1 LKKAF
6 FLTLTLLT
14 LVFFTF
20 SFSSDFINAED
31 DGAKLKEDLERI
43 KDAQDS
49 LSNDMELTEEEIKE
63 IEEAHARLEQEIKRV
78 DMAIVE
84 ATKNIQEKNEEIAA
98 IELEIEELKIE
109 IEILIERLK
118 LRDELLKNRMR
129 SIQENGG
136 TIDYLNVIL
145 GAKSFGDFLDRVS
158 AVTTIVEQDKL
169 IIKKHQEEMAQLQE
183 LKSSLS
189 TKLNDLEQQLIELQS
204 LNEQLNQQR
213 FEKEEFIAQLEI
225 KHNELHQMLE
235 EQEADSET
243 LAAEKA
249 ATEKALA
256 NWEEKK
262 RKEEE
267 EAKRKKEAEKKR
279 KELENRS
286 GLPAGTFIRPSQGRV
301 TSEYGPRWGRT
312 HTGID
317 LARVGY
323 MESAVASAAGVVF
336 KAEYYGGYGNVIFI
350 THNIQGF
357 TFTTTYAHLDRI
369 DVSVG
374 QEVEQGEHL
383 GIVGN
388 TGYSTGPHLHFE
400 MIEGSWSSRYSNRV
414 DPRKYIIF

>member
-1 LKKAF
+1 MKKSLF
-6 FLTLTLLT
+6 ITLTLVT
-14 LVFFTF
+14 LLFIAF
-20 SFSSDFINAED
+20 SFSSTLINAED
-31 DGAKLKEDLERI
+31 DGDKLKEDLERI
-43 KDAQDS
+43 KEAQAS

-63 IEEAHARLEQEIKRV
+63 IEEAHARLEQEIRRV
-78 DMAIVE
+78 DMQIAEAINNIE
-84 ATKNIQEKNEEIAA
+84 EKNIEIAA
-98 IELEIEELKIE
+98 IELEIEELKKD
-109 IEILIERLK
+109 IEILVERLK

-169 IIKKHQEEMAQLQE
+169 IIKRHQEEMEQLQE

-189 TKLNDLEQQLIELQS
+189 TKLNDLEQQLIELQA

-213 FEKEEFIAQLEI
+213 FEKEEFMAQLQL
-225 KHNELHQMLE
+225 KHDELHQMLE
-235 EQEADSET
+235 EQEEDAET

-262 RKEEE
+262 RKEAE
-267 EAKRKKEAEKKR
+267 EAKKR
-279 KELENRS
+279 KELEDRS

-301 TSEYGPRWGRT
+301 TSEYGPRWGGT

-317 LARVGY
+317 LARIGF
-323 MESAVASAAGVVF
+323 MESAVASAGGVVF
-336 KAEYYGGYGNVIFI
+336 KAEYYGGYGNVVFI

-374 QEVEQGEHL
+374 QEVEQGQHL

-400 MIEGSWSSRYSNRV
+400 LIEGDWSSRYEKRV
-414 DPRKYIIF
+414 NPRKYIIF